1 MIPEKRPPVRA
12 RLSALSREV
21 VSWLSVVRL
30 LPRPDR
36 PRGLSAVVRVRDEE
50 TWLEP
55 SLRSVA
61 TVADEILVGDN
72 GSRDRT
78 PEILERLATELGGR
92 LTVLRHP
99 DLEIRELTNA
109 LVARAR
115 FRWVLRWDADFV
127 GYTEG
132 PRSLARLRG
141 WLDALDPHRH
151 ALVYLRMVEVCG
163 DLLHQRRATATRGD
177 GHAFT
182 ASAAL
187 RYVYGRG
194 GWEAPRV
201 PRWYRVRRFEVPTFV
216 HVDVKPARRMLESWL
231 WKRYLSDP
239 DRDRWRGFEAYRRAV
254 LAQRWPGLDPD
265 AAARQWLATTFG
277 DLVPYDRARF
287 GELPTA
293 LQAELAAPRFRLV
306 YRDGRIV
313 DRVEP

>member
-1 MIPEKRPPVRA
+1 VSPGTLHAARA
-12 RLSALSREV
+12 RLGALGREAF
-21 VSWLSVVRL
+21 SYLSVAGL
-30 LPRPDR
+30 APRPDR
-36 PRGLSAVVRVRDEE
+36 PPGLSAVVRVRDEE
-50 TWLEP
+50 TWLEV

-78 PEILERLATELGGR
+78 PEILARLAAELGGR
-92 LTVLRHP
+92 LAVLRCP
-99 DLEIRELTNA
+99 ELDIRELTNV

-141 WLDALDPHRH
+141 WLEGLDPRRH
-151 ALVYLRMVEVCG
+151 VLVYLRMVEVCG
-163 DLLHQRRATATRGD
+163 DLLHQRRATATRSD

-187 RYVYGRG
+187 RYVYGHG

-201 PRWYRVRRFEVPTFV
+201 PRWYRVRRFETPTFV
-216 HVDVKPARRMLESWL
+216 HVDVKPAPRMLDSWL
-231 WKRYLSDP
+231 WKQYLTDP
-239 DRDRWRGFEAYRRAV
+239 ARDRWPGFDAYRQAV
-254 LAQRWPGLDPD
+254 LAQRWPGLDRQT
-265 AAARQWLATTFG
+265 AARRWLATTFA

-287 GELPTA
+287 GELPA
-293 LQAELAAPRFRLV
+293 PLQAELAAPRFRLV